1 MHNPTKTYKQNNTL
15 VRVFNKNHG
24 LHYFNMYYQMGI
36 AYGKEYSMNLWKAI
50 PLCRYPKNALG
61 SIMYLLTHGGV
72 LCSTTK
78 TSKETNTIIRVFN
91 N

>member
-36 AYGKEYSMNLWKAI
+36 AYGKEYSMNMQ
-50 PLCRYPKNALG
+50 YPFVGIQKMHWAP
-61 SIMYLLTHGGV
+61 
-72 LCSTTK
+72 
-78 TSKETNTIIRVFN
+78 
-91 N
+91 